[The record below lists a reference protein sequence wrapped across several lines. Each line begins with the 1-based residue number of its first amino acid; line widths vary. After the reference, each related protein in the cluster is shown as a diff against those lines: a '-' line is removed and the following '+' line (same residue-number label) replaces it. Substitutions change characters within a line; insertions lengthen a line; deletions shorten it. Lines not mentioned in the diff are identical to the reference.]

1 MPFLAQN
8 LNDTTFRAEILP
20 EKDRVGAGVLEL
32 CDPDHGGAGVE
43 DGDRVLGED
52 GADDDGLLERA
63 VALLAEGDQETLEER
78 ARLEQG
84 LADRLEK
91 RMAFI
96 SLRISC
102 MALDRWGF
110 GLFSLL
116 NKIGLNA
123 NNNNPTL
130 THPTTIFN
138 SLAWNRWKL
147 SLP

>member
-43 DGDRVLGED
+43 DGDGVLGED

-84 LADRLEK
+84 LADRLEE
-91 RMAFI
+91 RMGFI
-96 SLRISC
+96 SLRIC
-102 MALDRWGF
+102 CWL
-110 GLFSLL
+110 
-116 NKIGLNA
+116 
-123 NNNNPTL
+123 
-130 THPTTIFN
+130 
-138 SLAWNRWKL
+138 
-147 SLP
+147 